1 MGLRPTRDN
10 EYQRRPRA
18 SGDPLPVD
26 SRLRGNDVTFGGAV
40 GDEGSRSTEKLEL
53 PGFLASLRM
62 TVWEVLSVWHWG
74 LGGWP
79 MEEGLEPTTPCLPLY
94 RGEGLQAYL
103 ANWLTVSSAAT
114 SGNET

>member
-53 PGFLASLRM
+53 PGFFASLRM
-62 TVWEVLSVWHWG
+62 TLWEVLSVWHRG
-74 LGGWP
+74 LGGGRWRMHLTRHP
-79 MEEGLEPTTPCLPLY
+79 LSPALPRRGTSSLPC
-94 RGEGLQAYL
+94 
-103 ANWLTVSSAAT
+103 
-114 SGNET
+114 